1 MILQSDLELKYYL
14 LLHNESQVFTKDSVL
29 FDILE
34 YFVKIKKETSAQLK
48 FSSKTLKYIF
58 GEKLNDENLKE
69 KIVSSIRELIAD
81 GLFEKIDDNILITKN
96 AINKFYD

>member
-1 MILQSDLELKYYL
+1 MILRSDLELKYYL
-14 LLHNESQVFTKDSVL
+14 LLHNEDQVFTRDSVL

-34 YFVKIKKETSAQLK
+34 YFVKIKKEAQSQFK

-58 GEKLNDENLKE
+58 GEKLNDEKLKE
-69 KIVSSIRELIAD
+69 KIVLSIKDLILD
-81 GLFEKIDDNILITKN
+81 GLLQKIDDNIIITKN